1 MKPAATRM
9 LASRLRLR
17 KVEVW
22 GCAMN
27 KKEFLIAQESF
38 VLIFDSLMEARLVDK
53 AVTVGA
59 LASVGFAPDE
69 SIW

>member
-1 MKPAATRM
+1 
-9 LASRLRLR
+9 
-17 KVEVW
+17 
-22 GCAMN
+22 MN
-27 KKEFLIAQESF
+27 KKEFWQAPENF